1 VSFNP
6 GLWPRKNPQQ
16 VSQDFNARHQGAMTL
31 PVAFDWAVWAAEGSD
46 YLEKLDDGSGGS
58 VSLGGPNPG
67 LVDISHVR
75 WATGN
80 AITAIDLCAATIGR
94 LFCGVS
100 GMRDVSLRDFEPTGS
115 SRRQTEVAAR
125 RGLVPQNAQDFLRWV
140 NATRADQRYIDLHD
154 ARNPFT
160 HSWLQRHLFSGAGG
174 HADRTQFEVL
184 STSHRMN
191 ARDMV
196 VTSAALALDRVREF
210 VDVIDRH

>member
-1 VSFNP
+1 MNP
-6 GLWPRKNPQQ
+6 GLWPRNPQE
-16 VSQDFNARHQGAMTL
+16 VSRDFNARHQGATL

-46 YLEKLDDGSGGS
+46 YLEKLDAGHTA
-58 VSLGGPNPG
+58 GPVPAGAPHPG

-75 WATGN
+75 WATAN
-80 AITAIDLCAATIGR
+80 AITAIDLCAATVGR

-100 GMRDVSLRDFEPTGS
+100 GTWELSLRDFDPKGS
-115 SRRQTEVAAR
+115 SKPKHQAEVERRR
-125 RGLVPQNAQDFLRWV
+125 KLVPQDAQDFLRWV
-140 NATRADQRYIDLHD
+140 KDTLADPRYVELHD

-184 STSHRMN
+184 RTSHRMN

-196 VTSAALALDRVREF
+196 ARSASLALDRVRAF
-210 VDVIDRH
+210 VEVVDRY